1 MQNASEVEP
10 DKSGL
15 TLTDLQTLPTH
26 QKQILNW
33 IRQQYNCSLLDLAV
47 HFCQDEETI
56 FNWLNPLVKKGFVS
70 QTLGDN
76 DKIYYQVQFPPKR
89 PRQIPTKLLNKKEI

>member
-1 MQNASEVEP
+1 MQNASDSEP
-10 DKSGL
+10 HKSGL
-15 TLTDLQTLPTH
+15 NLTDLQALPPH

-33 IRQQYNCSLLDLAV
+33 IRQQDNCSLLDLAV

-56 FNWLNPLVKKGFVS
+56 FKWLNPLVKKGFVS

-76 DKIYYQVQFPPKR
+76 DNIYYQVQFPPKR
-89 PRQIPTKLLNKKEI
+89 PRQIPAKLLKKKES